1 VAHAARYTLGTNRDF
16 ASGVGEFLGGT
27 LGFEELRETFNRVA
41 SVCPE
46 SDICPVEKEIQR
58 EEERIVRACDKFL
71 RRFDPPQTI
80 IFSGFSYAT
89 FAAQTLKRYLD
100 SDILFIGTRNDPGPS
115 SFPSGHVQGL
125 SLVRSLI
132 SHHDPSLVI
141 GSSFER
147 SVATNRAFVGLT
159 PPLRG
164 MVQLAPHP
172 VAGITGILSF
182 VENVL
187 NACMDQKK

>member
-1 VAHAARYTLGTNRDF
+1 MH
-16 ASGVGEFLGGT
+16 
-27 LGFEELRETFNRVA
+27 
-41 SVCPE
+41 
-46 SDICPVEKEIQR
+46 R

-100 SDILFIGTRNDPGPS
+100 ADILFIGTRNEPGPS
-115 SFPSGHVQGL
+115 PFPSGHVQGL